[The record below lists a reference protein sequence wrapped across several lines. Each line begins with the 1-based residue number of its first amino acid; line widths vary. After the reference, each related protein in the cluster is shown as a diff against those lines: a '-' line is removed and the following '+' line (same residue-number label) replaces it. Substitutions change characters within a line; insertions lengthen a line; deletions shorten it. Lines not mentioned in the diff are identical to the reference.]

1 MSHSHCYNS
10 NLGLAYEIM
19 SAATKF
25 AQTDDL
31 LWHLGNVVSS
41 FLFTMPLFR
50 SMLTVS
56 GLEITNRQ
64 LPYNLCL
71 CSQAFRDAFSAALY
85 YDVRLCSGLAKY
97 VVLLQSSPYVKHGRV
112 LSIAWAEDESENID
126 FYNLNW
132 RVRTL
137 VEKMPRLTKF
147 LLVSLKTI
155 L

>member
-97 VVLLQSSPYVKHGRV
+97 VGGRRGGPGGGRGGGR
-112 LSIAWAEDESENID
+112 AGAGAGEGSE
-126 FYNLNW
+126 
-132 RVRTL
+132 
-137 VEKMPRLTKF
+137 
-147 LLVSLKTI
+147 
-155 L
+155 